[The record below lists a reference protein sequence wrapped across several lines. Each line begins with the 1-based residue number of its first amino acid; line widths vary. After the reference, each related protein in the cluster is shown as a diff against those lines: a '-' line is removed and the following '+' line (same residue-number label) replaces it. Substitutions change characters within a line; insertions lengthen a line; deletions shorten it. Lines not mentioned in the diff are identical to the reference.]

1 MDDGAL
7 TYNFCEDNSP
17 MENVPLVEPCCA
29 CDEAKYE
36 VSFCIAAFQY
46 LNKDDLVAKLNMLI
60 QKVRKIRKS
69 WMNIWTKLI
78 LELMLSGHK
87 KQ

>member
-1 MDDGAL
+1 MVVERKDVWFMDDGAL

-36 VSFCIAAFQY
+36 VPFW
-46 LNKDDLVAKLNMLI
+46 KLFIGPIKI
-60 QKVRKIRKS
+60 QMTNDRPIHKI
-69 WMNIWTKLI
+69 NY
-78 LELMLSGHK
+78 
-87 KQ
+87 